1 VGGSIAPG
9 GSFGISWRV
18 INTDQISSTV
28 ALIDSNGNSASWVG
42 GALVSGTVRDGTYQA
57 SLSVPAG
64 FTTGRYL
71 ICAQAI
77 SSTNGRSAS
86 QCGGRSEYVKVA
98 ELQVNSAPV
107 ITPSKYSGTDAYS
120 GIVPPG
126 TGQFWESG
134 FQNAVSVSVVA
145 SSPGEASIVAPFSS
159 SWGGTV
165 VIAVADGMSVGQ
177 KLFKAAIFVPVGTPK
192 NKLFTLTWTA
202 TSATGQTLVVTEGSF
217 NTGP

>member
-1 VGGSIAPG
+1 V
-9 GSFGISWRV
+9 
-18 INTDQISSTV
+18 NT
-28 ALIDSNGNSASWVG
+28 
-42 GALVSGTVRDGTYQA
+42 
-57 SLSVPAG
+57 
-64 FTTGRYL
+64 
-71 ICAQAI
+71 
-77 SSTNGRSAS
+77 
-86 QCGGRSEYVKVA
+86 
-98 ELQVNSAPV
+98 APV
-107 ITPSKYSGTDAYS
+107 ISPSKYSGTDAYS

-134 FQNAVSVSVVA
+134 FQNAASVSVVA